1 MTDSFEGDLAAL
13 RPVPAA
19 GQASFYFRA
28 GQVSRDRAIR
38 MWRCVAGATLALL
51 LGTVGASFWRISDA
65 EDRASEVMA
74 QRVSNPVIVHVPVM
88 PVAPPPSPQLI
99 EEDTRPYAPPMSPR
113 VPDSEPTAEEMA
125 ATLELRK
132 NILTAGTTYL
142 DSQSRKRR

>member
-13 RPVPAA
+13 RPLPAA

-28 GQVSRDRAIR
+28 GQVSRERSVR
-38 MWRCVAGATLALL
+38 TWQRVAGGALALL
-51 LGTVGASFWRISDA
+51 LGTVGASLWRISEA
-65 EDRASEVMA
+65 EARASAAEA
-74 QRVSNPVIVHVPVM
+74 LRVSHPVVVRIPAEVP
-88 PVAPPPSPQLI
+88 APLPSPQSI
-99 EEDTRPYAPPMSPR
+99 EEDSRPYAPPMSPR
-113 VPDSEPTAEEMA
+113 APDSEPTADEMA